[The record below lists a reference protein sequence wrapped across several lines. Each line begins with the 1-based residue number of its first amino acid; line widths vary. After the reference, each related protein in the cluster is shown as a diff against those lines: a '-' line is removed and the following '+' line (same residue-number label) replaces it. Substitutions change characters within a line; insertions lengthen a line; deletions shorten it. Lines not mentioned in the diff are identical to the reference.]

1 MITMSFPSIEPGFLV
16 VHSNQLEQL
25 RALVVQF
32 CRAYPLQPLEL
43 EQVLVQSNGIAQW
56 LKLALAAE
64 PDSDE
69 LGGGLGIA
77 AAVQMQLPGR
87 FVWQMYQQALPEF
100 ALSQQSV
107 FDKGALRWRLY
118 QLLPQ
123 LLAQLPLG
131 ELSQLNWQD
140 PQVLAGL
147 SHTLADL
154 FDQYQVYRADW
165 LNDWAEGN
173 AVLRQLDGSV
183 KAMPDSELW
192 QASLWQQLMKTLPAQ
207 EQQHSRA
214 VLHQQFLQRARQWT
228 QRPAFLPRR
237 VIVFGISSLPQ
248 QSLELL
254 AAIAPYCQVL
264 LAVLNPC
271 QLYWADAIAEKDQ
284 VRVARHRQQQKLDFA
299 ALPAE
304 LGAMQTQP
312 LLASWGKQGRDYIR
326 LLDQFD
332 ETAAHRHLFNQ
343 QRVDLF
349 VEPDVGHLLGQ
360 LQSDILNL
368 RSPQETQAQWP
379 ALSRQ
384 QARAIEFHSA
394 HSALREVEIL
404 HDQLLQRFAQNPQ
417 LKPRDVM
424 VMVPDI
430 QVYAPFIQ
438 AVFGRIP
445 ASDSRFIPFSI
456 SDQAGAAQQPLRQAL
471 QLLLYPEQQ
480 RLSASSVF
488 DVLDLSTVQQRFGLS
503 AASLPTL
510 KVWLEQAGVRWGLN
524 EHHRAE
530 LGLSPSFAEH
540 SWWYGLKRMLLG
552 YVSNGDS
559 WQGIMPF
566 TDSAGLEAA
575 ELGPVFELFDALEHC
590 WQQLHQTRTVA
601 QWVQVFTALLQQ
613 FFSPTD
619 LDTEQELQQLQQ
631 GLLQWQQSAELA
643 QCEVELPLQVAR
655 QAWLDELQGP
665 GLQQRFI
672 TGRVNFATLLPMRAI
687 PFECIA
693 LLGMNDGDY
702 PRRQPRSDFDL
713 LARDYRAGDRSRR
726 DDDRYLLLEA
736 LLSARSQL
744 YISWVGQNVLDNA
757 SKPPSVLVMQLR
769 DHLQNGWQLAA
780 AENPAQQGLLHSITF
795 EHPLHSYSR
804 RYLQPDSGLFSYR
817 HEWQS
822 LHQAGTTQ
830 AAPPEALSLPEPAE
844 WGLSQLSDFLRAPVK
859 FFFRQRLKLDLEI
872 EHLASLDDEDFVLQ
886 PLQRYQLQQQLLAEL
901 RSSIEQQQDWQQ
913 ACHHCLDKFRRQGLL
928 GIGAAAALAQQDLS
942 QGLAELAARLEEL
955 CGLYP
960 EPQDLCEL
968 AFQSPD
974 ASVRHLLSGLRRGAT
989 GLALWQLV
997 PVGLYAKAELNV
1009 RAAIPGYLTQLL
1021 CSASGLQCS
1030 LYLLSRQGELCLPP
1044 YPQQQAEQQL
1054 RALLHRLRQG
1064 LCMPL
1069 ALELKLGLEALKQ
1082 QDKASPLTEAA
1093 LQKLSTLYH
1102 GDGFNA
1108 GVLQYDRYLQR
1119 AWPDFDSL
1127 WQQGQL
1133 LGLAESLYRPLLS
1146 LGKGE
1151 TA

>member
-1 MITMSFPSIEPGFLV
+1 MTMSRPSIEPGFLV

-32 CRAYPLQPLEL
+32 CKAYPLQPLEL
-43 EQVLVQSNGIAQW
+43 EHVLVQSNGIAQW
-56 LKLALAAE
+56 LKLALAAD
-64 PDSDE
+64 PDSDA

-87 FVWQMYQQALPEF
+87 FVWHMYQQALPEL

-118 QLLPQ
+118 QLLPL
-123 LLAQLPLG
+123 LLAEQPLG
-131 ELSQLNWQD
+131 ELNQLNWQD
-140 PQVLAGL
+140 PEVLAGL

-165 LNDWAEGN
+165 LNDWAAGH
-173 AVLRQLDGSV
+173 AVLRQSDGTV
-183 KAMPDSELW
+183 NPMPDNQLW
-192 QASLWQQLMKTLPAQ
+192 QARLWQALMHSLPAQ

-254 AAIAPYCQVL
+254 SAIAPFCQVL

-271 QLYWADAIAEKDQ
+271 QLYWADAIAEKDR
-284 VRVARHRQQQKLDFA
+284 VRVTRHRQQQKLDFA

-304 LGAMQTQP
+304 LAAMQTQP

-332 ETAAHRHLFNQ
+332 ETAAHQHLFNQ

-349 VEPDVGHLLGQ
+349 VEPDVSHLLGQ

-368 RSPQETQAQWP
+368 RSPQETKTQWP
-379 ALSRQ
+379 ALTLA
-384 QARAIEFHSA
+384 QARTIEFHSA

-404 HDQLLQRFAQNPQ
+404 HDQLLQRFAEHPT

-438 AVFGRIP
+438 AVFGRVP
-445 ASDSRFIPFSI
+445 ASDNRYIPFSI

-488 DVLDLSTVQQRFGLS
+488 DLLDLSTVQQRFGL
-503 AASLPTL
+503 AATSLPTL

-524 EHHRAE
+524 EAHRAE
-530 LGLSPSFAEH
+530 LGLTPAFTEH

-575 ELGPVFELFDALEHC
+575 ELGPLCELFDALELC
-590 WQQLHQTRTVA
+590 WQQLRQQRTVA
-601 QWVQVFTALLQQ
+601 QWVQLFSSLLQQ

-631 GLLQWQQSAELA
+631 ALMQWQHNAELA
-643 QCEVELPLQVAR
+643 QCEVALPLQVAR

-687 PFECIA
+687 PFEIIA

-702 PRRQPRSDFDL
+702 PRRQPRADFDL

-769 DHLQNGWQLAA
+769 DHLQNGWQLAGVEDP
-780 AENPAQQGLLHSITF
+780 AEQPLLQHITF
-795 EHPLHSYSR
+795 EHPLHSYSS
-804 RYLQPDSGLFSYR
+804 RYLAEEGGLFSYR

-822 LHQAGTTQ
+822 LHQAAPLQ
-830 AAPPEALSLPEPAE
+830 SLPAAPLPLSEAAQ
-844 WGLSQLSDFLRAPVK
+844 WGLPQLSDFLRAPVK
-859 FFFRQRLKLDLEI
+859 FFFRQRLKLDLDS

-886 PLQRYQLQQQLLAEL
+886 PLQRYQLQQQLLTEL
-901 RSSIEQQQDWQQ
+901 RISIEQQQDWQQ
-913 ACHHCLDKFRRQGLL
+913 ACRQCLDKFSRQGLL
-928 GIGAAAALAQQDLS
+928 GVGAAASLAQQDLS
-942 QGLAELAARLEEL
+942 QGLPELAIRLMEL
-955 CGLYP
+955 CRLYP
-960 EPQDLCEL
+960 ELQDLSEL
-968 AFQSPD
+968 EFQSPD
-974 ASVRHLLSGLRRGAT
+974 GSVRHLLSGLRRGAT
-989 GLALWQLV
+989 GLALVQLV

-1009 RAAIPGYLTQLL
+1009 RAAIPGYLLQLL
-1021 CSASGLQCS
+1021 CSACGVQCS

-1044 YPQQQAEQQL
+1044 YPPQRAEQQL
-1054 RALLHRLRQG
+1054 RAVLHWLRQG
-1064 LCMPL
+1064 LSTPL
-1069 ALELKLGLEALKQ
+1069 ALELKTALEALKQ
-1082 QDKASPLTEAA
+1082 LDKAAPLTEAA
-1093 LQKLSTLYH
+1093 LQKLSNLYH

-1119 AWPDFDSL
+1119 AWPDFNEL

-1133 LGLAESLYRPLLS
+1133 VTLAESLYRPLLC
-1146 LGKGE
+1146 LGQGD
-1151 TA
+1151 AA